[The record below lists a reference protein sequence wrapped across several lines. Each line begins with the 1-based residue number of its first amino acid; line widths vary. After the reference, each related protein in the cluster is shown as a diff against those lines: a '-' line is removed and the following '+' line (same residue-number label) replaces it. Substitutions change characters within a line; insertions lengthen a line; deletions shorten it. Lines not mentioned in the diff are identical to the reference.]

1 MDNYPDELIK
11 LLKLKDI
18 EKNLLTYKK
27 NYRIKKIVGQIIYIC
42 RFKKS

>member
-1 MDNYPDELIK
+1 MDIEKKIEMDNYPDELIK

-27 NYRIKKIVGQIIYIC
+27 NYRIKK
-42 RFKKS
+42 R